1 MFSPVKSSL
10 SSLTFNFVCAIRCM
24 NNHSSLQRCFADALA
39 ALVFHSQLPPEEV
52 VADDVTR
59 TYARERKQFDTVFVY

>member
-1 MFSPVKSSL
+1 
-10 SSLTFNFVCAIRCM
+10 M

-59 TYARERKQFDTVFVY
+59 TYTREKKQFLFSILFSFLLSLNSHLTHGSLIK